1 MGLTVGL
8 EHHKTYRSDIR
19 VIIQVHCCPYFTTPM
34 CRTEIADHMDMHM
47 TYINPKILPQ
57 IIDVL
62 LMHSPECTIE
72 GMAQLPYTVIQD
84 IRKVFLYK
92 I

>member
-1 MGLTVGL
+1 
-8 EHHKTYRSDIR
+8 
-19 VIIQVHCCPYFTTPM
+19 M

-62 LMHSPECTIE
+62 LMHSPECSIE
-72 GMAQLPYTVIQD
+72 GMAQLPYTVVQD
-84 IRKVFLYK
+84 I
-92 I
+92 

>member
-1 MGLTVGL
+1 
-8 EHHKTYRSDIR
+8 
-19 VIIQVHCCPYFTTPM
+19 M

-47 TYINPKILPQ
+47 TYINPTILPQ

-72 GMAQLPYTVIQD
+72 GMAQLSYTVVQD
-84 IRKVFLYK
+84 I
-92 I
+92 